1 MDRTT
6 TNLFP
11 SQVAAMTE
19 RDVDGLQQMKLI
31 HKKKLTKLLKFLS
44 ENPPKPEV
52 SEHRGRAAVHM
63 VCNTGDLVIGML
75 SLDYTE
81 AGPPWLAVEGQQELW
96 RLREA
101 WLGLWE
107 SWVALGSTK

>member
-81 AGPPWLAVEGQQELW
+81 GGSAV
-96 RLREA
+96 A
-101 WLGLWE
+101 PLGDP
-107 SWVALGSTK
+107 SGAPGCAAPDIGMTKG